1 MSTFS
6 ELDALPS
13 SELRDRAVHRAER
26 HLDIGFFWRLLKVT
40 PAAEAAKGDPEE
52 ADNDTQSARALLVDA
67 LRTDDGSLL
76 DAMRPIFIEYLQEHQ
91 DG

>member
-13 SELRDRAVHRAER
+13 AELRDRAVHRAER

-40 PAAEAAKGDPEE
+40 PAAEAAKGDAQE
-52 ADNDTQSARALLVDA
+52 ADNDVQSARALLVDA
-67 LRTDDGSLL
+67 LRTDDGTLL
-76 DAMRPIFIEYLQEHQ
+76 DAMRPIFIEYLQEHP
-91 DG
+91 DA